1 MQNTPDINEYNQ
13 LLARIYK
20 VKKRMIFGEARKK
33 VECDE
38 DAEDALHNAFIKMM
52 EKYPFY
58 KFKTYKDLTHLCCKS
73 AVHAAI
79 DISRMKT
86 RRRNKLQEA
95 EMKEEIDF
103 GLTKAPLDLLIEKC
117 EEELL
122 VKAISELPQEE
133 FGMLYLQYVYELK
146 PKEIAESLGISAT
159 NVRVRMFRSRNK
171 LTEILEKEEY
181 QDLFTK

>member
-1 MQNTPDINEYNQ
+1 
-13 LLARIYK
+13 
-20 VKKRMIFGEARKK
+20 MIFGEARKK

-38 DAEDALHNAFIKMM
+38 DAEDAVHNAFIKMM

-58 KFKTYKDLTHLCCKS
+58 KFKTYKDLTNLCCKS

-86 RRRNKLQEA
+86 RRRNKLKEA

-122 VKAISELPQEE
+122 VKAISELPQED
-133 FGMLYLQYVYELK
+133 FMMLYLQYVCEFK
-146 PKEIAESLGISAT
+146 PKEIAERFGIPAI

-171 LTEILEKEEY
+171 LVEVFKKKEY
-181 QDLFTK
+181 QDSFTK